1 MDEKLLKRVLGEE
14 VRKRRLERRLTQ
26 EQAADSCDVHVNS
39 LKRLESGL
47 LHMRWLTLAKVAIGL
62 EMPLS
67 DLVGRVERRPEFV
80 RAIQRYKRA
89 NRE

>member
-1 MDEKLLKRVLGEE
+1 MDEELLKRVLGEE
-14 VRKRRLERRLTQ
+14 VRKRRQERELTQ
-26 EQAADSCDVHVNS
+26 EQAADDCRVHVNS

-47 LHMRWLTLAKVAIGL
+47 LRMRWVTLAKVAIGL
-62 EMPLS
+62 ELPLS
-67 DLVGRVERRPEFV
+67 ELIGRVERRPEFI